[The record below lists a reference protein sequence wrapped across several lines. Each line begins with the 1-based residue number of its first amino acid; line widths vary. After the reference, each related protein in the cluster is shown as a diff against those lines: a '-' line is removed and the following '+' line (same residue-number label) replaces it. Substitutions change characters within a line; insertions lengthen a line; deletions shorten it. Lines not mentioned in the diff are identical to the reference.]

1 MEEDYEINSEIRYLT
16 IELMKLAYQNKKS
29 FKQVSK
35 EFVKN
40 AFYLKELIKKLE

>member
-1 MEEDYEINSEIRYLT
+1 MEENYEINSEIRYLT

-35 EFVKN
+35 EFIEN
-40 AFYLKELIKKLE
+40 AFYLKEMIKKLE